1 MNTQT
6 LPSFAEKAL
15 AFQQIVSS
23 VAFRDH
29 GGETLATSLGFD
41 RANAMLHAVGA
52 AGGTVYVIG
61 NGGSAAI
68 AAHIV
73 NDLVNVGGLR
83 ATVLHDAALMTCMA
97 NDYGYDQA
105 YARMISTWARPEDLL
120 IAISSSGNSANIRNA
135 VAQMKQNGGAALT
148 LSGFK
153 PGNPLRG
160 LGDLNLWLDSGDYG
174 MVEVGHLF
182 LLHHM
187 ADRLRV
193 EKETP

>member
-1 MNTQT
+1 MTRET
-6 LPSFAEKAL
+6 LPPFTEKTQ
-15 AFQQIVSS
+15 AFQQL
-23 VAFRDH
+23 VAAVQCCDRD
-29 GGETLATSLGFD
+29 GVALNADECFD
-41 RANAMLHAVGA
+41 RAHTLLKTTVD
-52 AGGTVYVIG
+52 AGTAVYVIG

-105 YARMISTWARPEDLL
+105 YARILATWARPGDLL
-120 IAISSSGNSANIRNA
+120 LAISSSGNSPNIRAA
-135 VAQMKQNGGAALT
+135 VAQVHQNGGQVVT

-153 PGNPLRG
+153 ADNPLRG
-160 LGDLNLWLDSGDYG
+160 LGDLNLWLGSRDYG

-193 EKETP
+193 ERESS